1 MSGVILLAA
10 QWLRGMMA
18 HSHALMAAVPAT
30 WLPLLILTLRTS
42 DLTLS
47 TVRMLSVFRGNRWL
61 AWLTG
66 FAQALL
72 FITAVVGMLAN
83 LNNLWNMIAYAAGF
97 ATGNVVGILLESRFG
112 MGHTLLQVF
121 SQARGDAVAEAL
133 RRSGF
138 GVTVLPARGPGGVMG
153 LLLCNLRNR
162 DLDRARLLVLGV
174 DPHAYIAAENVRALR
189 GGWRA

>member
-1 MSGVILLAA
+1 MGILLLAA
-10 QWLRGMMA
+10 QWFRG
-18 HSHALMAAVPAT
+18 AVVQAQGLTQVIPQA
-30 WLPLLILTLRTS
+30 WLPLVIFSLRTS

-47 TVRMLSVFRGNRWL
+47 TVRMLSVIRGNRWL

-83 LNNLWNMIAYAAGF
+83 LNNLWNLIAYAAGF

-112 MGHTLLQVF
+112 MGHTLLQVL
-121 SQARGDAVAEAL
+121 SLSRGDAVAEAL
-133 RRSGF
+133 RAHGF
-138 GVTVLPARGPGGVMG
+138 GVTVLPAQGPGGTVG

-162 DLDRARLLVLGV
+162 ELERARQQVLAA
-174 DPHAYIAAENVRALR
+174 DPQAFLAAEDVRALR

>member
-1 MSGVILLAA
+1 MIELLQLAVHGFQA
-10 QWLRGMMA
+10 VLTEAR
-18 HSHALMAAVPAT
+18 ALTSFVPQP
-30 WLPLLILTLRTS
+30 WLPLAIFSLRTS

-47 TVRMLSVFRGNRWL
+47 TVRMLAVIRGNRWL

-72 FITAVVGMLAN
+72 FVTAVVGLLAN
-83 LNNLWNMIAYAAGF
+83 LTNLWNLIAYAAGF

-112 MGHTLLQVF
+112 MGHTLLQVL
-121 SQARGDAVAEAL
+121 SRGRGDAVAQAL
-133 RRSGF
+133 RRNGF
-138 GVTVLPARGPGGVMG
+138 GVTVLSAQEPGGTVG

-162 DLDRARLLVLGV
+162 DLERARQQVLAA
-174 DPHAYIAAENVRALR
+174 DPQAFIAAENVRALR